1 MYIFQQVHKKMTM
14 FNILKTQNQK
24 LNPEAKQNNPVFLI
38 YFSRY
43 NYRQRIQNGLNFSN
57 RQDIL

>member
-14 FNILKTQNQK
+14 LNIFKTQNQK
-24 LNPEAKQNNPVFLI
+24 LNPEAKQNDPVFLI

-43 NYRQRIQNGLNFSN
+43 NYW
-57 RQDIL
+57 